1 MYQYRLGHTVDLT
14 IFTSIK
20 PIRSLAASC
29 VIYSRSENRRRF
41 FISLN
46 ILDVAPE
53 VNVVL
58 SCAGTGAN
66 FIFFVFQ
73 ASGWKCAQGETPTIG
88 YILFFVAL
96 LPTCL
101 IFFVFQASGWKCTQG
116 ETPTIGYILFFVALL
131 PTCVSPLFK
140 PPLVLSSQPHMLAWK
155 WRLLFSLGLRCNS
168 SSS

>member
-29 VIYSRSENRRRF
+29 VIYSRSEHRRRF

-58 SCAGTGAN
+58 SCGGTGAN

-88 YILFFVAL
+88 YILFFIPL

-101 IFFVFQASGWKCTQG
+101 SLASLQ
-116 ETPTIGYILFFVALL
+116 TPSSAFLSASYARLKMAPAL
-131 PTCVSPLFK
+131 
-140 PPLVLSSQPHMLAWK
+140 QPRTK
-155 WRLLFSLGLRCNS
+155 VQ
-168 SSS
+168 

>member
-73 ASGWKCAQGETPTIG
+73 ASARRDAYNRI
-88 YILFFVAL
+88 Y
-96 LPTCL
+96 
-101 IFFVFQASGWKCTQG
+101 FVF
-116 ETPTIGYILFFVALL
+116 
-131 PTCVSPLFK
+131 
-140 PPLVLSSQPHMLAWK
+140 LSRSSRLA
-155 WRLLFSLGLRCNS
+155 
-168 SSS
+168 